1 MTAAGRPDRL
11 TGIRLAAVRSVTD
24 KQVRHWFREPAG
36 AIGALTEDLVLLWR
50 HHRTD
55 DLGERRIGTLELAS
69 GGYLQWIGY
78 SDALAV
84 ECSSN
89 AYLSRSGRLSAQ
101 DEATLVRAGF
111 SRPGDGGDN
120 PNFGLG
126 VHDEADCARAAFSV
140 VAVLTAVFG
149 VYAG

>member
-1 MTAAGRPDRL
+1 MTVANRPDRL

-24 KQVRHWFREPAG
+24 EQVRHWFREPAG
-36 AIGALTEDLVLLWR
+36 AIGALTEDLVLLWQ

-78 SDALAV
+78 ADALAV

-89 AYLSRSGRLSAQ
+89 TYLPRSARLSAQ

-111 SRPGDGGDN
+111 SRPDDDD
-120 PNFGLG
+120 PNFWLR
-126 VHDEADCARAAFSV
+126 VRDEADCARAAFSV
-140 VAVLTAVFG
+140 VAVLTAAFG